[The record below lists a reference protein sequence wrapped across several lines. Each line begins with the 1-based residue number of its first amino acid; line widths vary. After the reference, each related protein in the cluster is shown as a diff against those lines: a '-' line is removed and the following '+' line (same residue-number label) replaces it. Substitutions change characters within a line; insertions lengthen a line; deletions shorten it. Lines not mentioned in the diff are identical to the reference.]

1 MLWLRLW
8 RRVHSDVRI
17 ETNTCH
23 QPSNSPAA
31 LPSTSSSPSHVCSP
45 AYPAT
50 SSLHPG
56 PDQACLSCRSTRQRG
71 VFLFFVSFFF
81 VFFVTSGLSHS
92 TLAQLNKYPALTQF
106 EKRTQ
111 VPKPYIAIGGVA
123 LIVILHLVNSL
134 AAPVSNLV
142 GFVIPAFLSFR
153 AIESPSPGDDVQW
166 LTYWIIFA
174 TFNFVESFALR
185 VVLYYFS
192 WYFPVKTLF
201 LIWLQL
207 PAFRVSH
214 HVHWPQT

>member
-1 MLWLRLW
+1 MSATQRIQQHPLYIQAQTRL
-8 RRVHSDVRI
+8 
-17 ETNTCH
+17 
-23 QPSNSPAA
+23 AY
-31 LPSTSSSPSHVCSP
+31 HVGQLDKEVCF
-45 AYPAT
+45 
-50 SSLHPG
+50 H
-56 PDQACLSCRSTRQRG
+56 
-71 VFLFFVSFFF
+71 FSFFC
-81 VFFVTSGLSHS
+81 FFITFGLSHS

-166 LTYWIIFA
+166 LTYWIVFA
-174 TFNFVESFALR
+174 AFNFVESFALR

-201 LIWLQL
+201 LLWLQL
-207 PAFRVSH
+207 PAFRVSRH
-214 HVHWPQT
+214 LR